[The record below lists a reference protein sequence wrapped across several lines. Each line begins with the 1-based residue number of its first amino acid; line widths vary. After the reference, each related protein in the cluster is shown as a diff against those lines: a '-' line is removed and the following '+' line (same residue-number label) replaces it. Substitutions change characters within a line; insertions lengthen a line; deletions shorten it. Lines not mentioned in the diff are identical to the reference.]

1 MVCQSDWLPMMM
13 PTDGLVVLLRFAMR
27 LFLRTP
33 GEAAQYRQQKIQGKC
48 RFKTR

>member
-1 MVCQSDWLPMMM
+1 MIT
-13 PTDGLVVLLRFAMR
+13 PTEGLVILLGLRMR
-27 LFLRTP
+27 LLNEIS